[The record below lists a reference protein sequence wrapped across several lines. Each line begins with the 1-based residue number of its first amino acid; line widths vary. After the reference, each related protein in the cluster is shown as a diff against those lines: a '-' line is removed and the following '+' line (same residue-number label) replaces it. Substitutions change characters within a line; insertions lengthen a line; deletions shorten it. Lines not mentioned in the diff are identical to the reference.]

1 MDRNDDIMSA
11 CDFQAA
17 AAAAANNKVNW
28 PLLDLQMKL
37 LSQEDLSHGV
47 ATFEVWNQNAG
58 QVFHRYFVFNC

>member
-1 MDRNDDIMSA
+1 MDRNDNIMSA
-11 CDFQAA
+11 CDLQ
-17 AAAAANNKVNW
+17 AAAAANNEVTW

-37 LSQEDLSHGV
+37 LSQEDLSHGE

>member
-11 CDFQAA
+11 YDLQAG
-17 AAAAANNKVNW
+17 AAANDEVTW

-47 ATFEVWNQNAG
+47 ATFEVWNQNVG
-58 QVFHRYFVFNC
+58 QVFHR